1 MIDIVYRLLYL
12 SVFSTF
18 FSNIVIIHEYDVF
31 WVNTRLAN
39 ICMKIYI
46 FCFLMML
53 CFCLLLLT
61 VRCLLLQ
68 IYVYYNVQ
76 LPSMRAKRFI
86 PEQLAAVEK
95 NPRRAQQLMEWCLY
109 GRR

>member
-1 MIDIVYRLLYL
+1 MIDIVYWLPYL
-12 SVFSTF
+12 SVFSTCH
-18 FSNIVIIHEYDVF
+18 SDIVIHENDVL
-31 WVNTRLAN
+31 WVNTRVAN
-39 ICMKIYI
+39 TCMKIYVL
-46 FCFLMML
+46 FSNVALFL
-53 CFCLLLLT
+53 LLLLT
-61 VRCLLLQ
+61 VSFLLLQ

-86 PEQLAAVEK
+86 PEQLAEVEK